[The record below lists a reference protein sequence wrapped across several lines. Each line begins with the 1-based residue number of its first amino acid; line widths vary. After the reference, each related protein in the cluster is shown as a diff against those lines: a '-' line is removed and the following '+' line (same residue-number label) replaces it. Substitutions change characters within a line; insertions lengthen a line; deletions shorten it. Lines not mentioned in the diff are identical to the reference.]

1 MSDTM
6 EFLEPLDGVNWER
19 DRLEPGGWW
28 VSETGGGGRWVPD
41 FDSLDG
47 DD

>member
-6 EFLEPLDGVNWER
+6 EFLDPLDRVNWER

-28 VSETGGGGRWVPD
+28 VSGVGGGGRWVPD